1 MGRRAGAVSSAA
13 QECVAAG
20 DFYQAL
26 QVYHGLCSRAKLAG
40 DVEGKETSAESIALE
55 GARTLLE
62 HRQWRCASE
71 LLAARLFESWEERS
85 APFDERAKGTVSE
98 LSALFPAGCDE
109 QCDFLRRASKCADS
123 LLQNDEDCR
132 KALHEELAR
141 ALMAHAPPEY
151 GLAAHHLAR
160 ADDAQQYAHL
170 VELWAPT
177 GFQSETDLFVCRACL
192 HLLAMRRADAAAHVH
207 QRLCADDGPLARRA
221 SPDGPTDWRASPL
234 CRFVDFFLQLVRL
247 APSLKPRSAAADI
260 YGVLRQRYTGSL
272 DRDPHLAKLAD
283 HAAGVFLGFSPPKSA
298 GLSDMLSG
306 LMGMINGA

>member
-1 MGRRAGAVSSAA
+1 MPPAARRKRRRVDRGSAAHALHTAVALRERAPRRSAVESGGALGSLRRTREKHCLGAV
-13 QECVAAG
+13 
-20 DFYQAL
+20 
-26 QVYHGLCSRAKLAG
+26 
-40 DVEGKETSAESIALE
+40 
-55 GARTLLE
+55 GAIPG
-62 HRQWRCASE
+62 
-71 LLAARLFESWEERS
+71 RLR
-85 APFDERAKGTVSE
+85 R
-98 LSALFPAGCDE
+98 

-132 KALHEELAR
+132 KALHEELR
-141 ALMAHAPPEY
+141 ALTMTRRPD

-207 QRLCADDGPLARRA
+207 QRLCADDGPLAQRP
-221 SPDGPTDWRASPL
+221 SEWRASPL
-234 CRFVDFFLQLVRL
+234 CRFVEFFMQLVKF
-247 APSLKPRSAAADI
+247 APSLKPRSAAADS
-260 YGVLRQRYTGSL
+260 YGVLRQRYKASL

-298 GLSDMLSG
+298 GLSTLSG
-306 LMGMINGA
+306 LRGMINGA